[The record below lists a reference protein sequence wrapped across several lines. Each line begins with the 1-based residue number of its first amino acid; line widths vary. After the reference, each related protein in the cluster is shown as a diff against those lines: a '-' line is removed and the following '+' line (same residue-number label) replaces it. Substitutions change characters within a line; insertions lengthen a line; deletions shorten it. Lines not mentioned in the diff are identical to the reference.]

1 MLSPGHNRPACH
13 ILLPF
18 PPGIFS
24 LSWPETHR
32 LHSHIS
38 CRAIPRT
45 WMLPPGVKPAINSC
59 CGSPQRSLH
68 WAPCATASRSCQRCC
83 DSHPQRV
90 ALPSL
95 TLMPLGFCVAPAVIS
110 CLLAPCLSS
119 LLMVLPFLPSFP
131 YHITGTSL
139 LLAQWFHILIHPQ
152 HVKAGKTQRFNY
164 KEVRSI
170 PGCRRHCHPTGR

>member
-45 WMLPPGVKPAINSC
+45 WMLPPVVKPAINSC

-110 CLLAPCLSS
+110 CLLAPASPPYSWSFLSCPPS
-119 LLMVLPFLPSFP
+119 LTTSLVLPYCWHSGLTSSF
-131 YHITGTSL
+131 
-139 LLAQWFHILIHPQ
+139 
-152 HVKAGKTQRFNY
+152 
-164 KEVRSI
+164 I
-170 PGCRRHCHPTGR
+170 PNM